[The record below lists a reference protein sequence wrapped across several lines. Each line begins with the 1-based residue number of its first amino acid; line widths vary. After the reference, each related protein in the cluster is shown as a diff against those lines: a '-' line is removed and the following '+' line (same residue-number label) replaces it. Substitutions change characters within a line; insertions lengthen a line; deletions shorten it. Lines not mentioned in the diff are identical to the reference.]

1 MTLLADRLLR
11 LAAVLLVLALLATV
25 TLGVVFRQI
34 GNPLVFSDELAQ
46 YLLVWTGF
54 TGWMIAG
61 RRRSHIRITVIANRL
76 PGPAR
81 RALEVAIQTA
91 VLVLAVA
98 MVWYGPSLIARNIDI
113 EWVSLPLS
121 AAILYL
127 PVPIAGAALAIES
140 LAAIGRALT
149 GRTDAPVAAGEQPL

>member
-149 GRTDAPVAAGEQPL
+149 SRTDAPVAAGEQPL